1 MFGWLVM
8 MAMAAAVFA
17 VVAKWVAG
25 LVREVMRG
33 E

>member
-25 LVREVMRG
+25 LVRSLRK
-33 E
+33 